1 MKLRLLFPIYCL
13 TALTV
18 TTCFAEDN
26 LLLNGAFESWES
38 GTPVDWS
45 TNNAAK
51 VTQVKGL
58 GSGSAALVTETADLR
73 QAVSGSP
80 KSYTIKFLF
89 TVNQS
94 PDVPTFSQS
103 LILNIYQTSSL
114 MASAEAW
121 ISIRVQTNKASAM
134 PFSIAALDG
143 AEWQN
148 VTEPVL
154 TPSVLS
160 DDRSTF
166 ASASVYE
173 MAVSYSASSN
183 TYSISYGPAGGKMKE
198 IPSLGYFRNPTD
210 KNGLI
215 GLQFYSNDNG
225 FALDDVVVT
234 KKR

>member
-1 MKLRLLFPIYCL
+1 MKLRLLFPIFCL
-13 TALTV
+13 TALTATV
-18 TTCFAEDN
+18 CAAEGN
-26 LLLNGAFESWES
+26 LLLNGAFESWEN
-38 GTPVDWS
+38 GAPVDWS
-45 TNNAAK
+45 TNNAANIA
-51 VTQVKGL
+51 QVQGL

-80 KSYTIKFLF
+80 KSYTVKFLF

-94 PDVPTFSQS
+94 PDVPAFSQS

-143 AEWQN
+143 TEWRSL
-148 VTEPVL
+148 TEAVI
-154 TPSVLS
+154 TPSVLN
-160 DDRSTF
+160 DDRGAF
-166 ASASVYE
+166 ATASVYE
-173 MAVSYSASSN
+173 MAVSYAASSN

-198 IPSLGYFRNPTD
+198 ISSLGYFRNPTD
-210 KNGLI
+210 KNGLA

-234 KKR
+234 KRH